1 MHKKR
6 QFLRPN
12 NNVDSDIFLHLAT
25 ALNPQWKDLK
35 VNNKSGMEGCWRKLR
50 AEMDL
55 LLRGK
60 EDVRD
65 KVDAHKLNRRTE
77 VINESD
83 DESDGESAMDE
94 LTRF

>member
-1 MHKKR
+1 MKEAIR
-6 QFLRPN
+6 E
-12 NNVDSDIFLHLAT
+12 DGDFLHLAT
-25 ALNPQWKDLK
+25 ALDAQWKDLK

-50 AEMDL
+50 AKMDL
-55 LLRGK
+55 LPKGE

-65 KVDAHKLNRRTE
+65 KVDAPKPNKRTE